1 MRFSA
6 TDSADRSVLV
16 TEVGTRDGFQVE
28 AEFIPTESKAAV
40 INALIDAGVRS
51 FEATS
56 FVSPR
61 ARKSRAKIEP
71 TSPKPMIVMLTVFFK
86 ASAPGREARTG
97 GRHLRAFASTT

>member
-6 TDSADRSVLV
+6 TDSVDRSVLV

-28 AEFIPTESKAAV
+28 REFIPTESKAAV
-40 INALIDAGVRS
+40 INALVDAGVRS

-61 ARKSRAKIEP
+61 AIPQLADASQLMDMLQRK
-71 TSPKPMIVMLTVFFK
+71 
-86 ASAPGREARTG
+86 PGVR
-97 GRHLRAFASTT
+97 